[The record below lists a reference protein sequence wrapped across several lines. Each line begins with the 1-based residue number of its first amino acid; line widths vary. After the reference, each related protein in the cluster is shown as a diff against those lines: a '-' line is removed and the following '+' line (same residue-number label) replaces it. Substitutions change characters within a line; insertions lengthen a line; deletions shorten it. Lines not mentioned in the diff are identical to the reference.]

1 MDDDKNIDTVKLGF
15 DEEVR
20 KHFLSEYN
28 ACDKEDFPDDGKSS
42 FRFTMAI

>member
-1 MDDDKNIDTVKLGF
+1 LDKEIDTIKLGF

-20 KHFLSEYN
+20 RHFLSEYTE
-28 ACDKEDFPDDGKSS
+28 CDKEDFPGDGRSS